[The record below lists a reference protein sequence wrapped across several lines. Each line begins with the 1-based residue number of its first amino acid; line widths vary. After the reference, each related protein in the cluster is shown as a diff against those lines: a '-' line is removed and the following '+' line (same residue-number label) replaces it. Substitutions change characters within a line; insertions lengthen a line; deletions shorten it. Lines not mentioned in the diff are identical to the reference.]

1 MAKYNLDWQETDVQL
16 IEAMLLATGGE
27 GGASLQNV
35 LLMIDAVGGDVPS
48 LQEVEQGLE
57 KLMAVNYVRVHKN
70 KLSLSPQFMQEYE
83 AIAGAENEQ
92 EELQKLL
99 KTKELTAE
107 GMDEPKI
114 LLKKYKVRNY
124 YQAYLEQFGG

>member
-57 KLMAVNYVRVHKN
+57 KLIAINYVRVHKN
-70 KLSLSPQFMQEYE
+70 KLSLSPHFMQEYE
-83 AIAGAENEQ
+83 AVAGAENEH

-99 KTKELTAE
+99 QSKELTAE